1 MVNRDKLLEIG
12 EPLRQKIIDFT
23 ENELPEEWQAE
34 IPDENLA
41 VDGKGR
47 TYAFSIDDIGF
58 EEYHNIKYYVNR
70 PINEEYF
77 LTIKT
82 DTDDNKT
89 SVDVLLC
96 EGSEVVGFTGSV
108 NRNAECHR
116 IETQALD
123 QVESEEELPEHF
135 DEISKVVKQFA
146 DKYRETDLDEL
157 QELAS

>member
-1 MVNRDKLLEIG
+1 MNRDLLLEIG
-12 EPLRQKIIDFT
+12 EPLREKIIDFM

-34 IPDENLA
+34 IPDQNLA
-41 VDGKGR
+41 VDGAGR
-47 TYAFSIDDIGF
+47 TYAFRIVDIGF

-70 PINEEYF
+70 PINEDYF
-77 LTIKT
+77 LSIKT

-89 SVDVLLC
+89 FVDVLLC
-96 EGSEVVGFTGSV
+96 EGSDIVGFSGSV

-135 DEISKVVKQFA
+135 DEISKVVKEFA
-146 DKYRETDLDEL
+146 DKYRETDLDKL

>member
-1 MVNRDKLLEIG
+1 MNRDKLLEIG
-12 EPLRQKIIDFT
+12 NPLREQIIDFT
-23 ENELPEEWQAE
+23 ENELPEEWQAD

-41 VDGKGR
+41 VDGAGR
-47 TYAFSIDDIGF
+47 TYAFSIEDIGF

-77 LTIKT
+77 LSIKT

-89 SVDVLLC
+89 FVDVLLC

-116 IETQALD
+116 IETQAID
-123 QVESEEELPEHF
+123 QVESEEELPDHF
-135 DEISKVVKQFA
+135 GEISKVVKKFA
-146 DKYRETDLDEL
+146 EKYRGTDLEEL
-157 QELAS
+157 QKLAS